1 MNPFPRRHSLLASQ
15 PALALLV
22 AMAGIIL
29 LPAGCKI
36 DSHTSDPKLKPIEKI
51 IDQELPP
58 GTTRDRVEYFLK
70 TRGYDSA
77 PQESGDKL
85 IATINH
91 VDLDTLQPVA
101 ARVTFHFD
109 STDRLVSYDL
119 SPAPVAGP

>member
-1 MNPFPRRHSLLASQ
+1 MNSFPRRHPFSASQ
-15 PALALLV
+15 PALALLATVVCIV
-22 AMAGIIL
+22 AL
-29 LPAGCKI
+29 LAGCKS
-36 DSHTSDPKLKPIEKI
+36 DPHTSDPKLKPIEKL

-58 GTTRDRVEYFLK
+58 GTTRDRVAYFLK

-109 STDRLVSYDL
+109 STDKLVSYDL
-119 SPAPVAGP
+119 APAPIAGP